1 MSSVVDEFENSF
13 QCCITALTSPTT
25 NFTHDSE
32 EVKTS
37 ADQTVQRFLESAK
50 AMECFFLQKR
60 LYLSVHRPEQ
70 LIREEIDEIR
80 GEIQR
85 KDQVIGKFQEKLVQ
99 WQSML
104 SDQPQTGMTGH
115 PLAQHMSP
123 AAMAQVR
130 GPQIMPQQQVIPP
143 QQMMHQSPLP
153 RQHVPPPNMIPAGM
167 SRTPQMPGARPHMQG
182 TMQPNYTP
190 DMSGGPPQHYMQQ
203 QPPAGIPQ
211 VRTHMSPAPQQQ
223 LPPQQQP
230 VMQPQQQQQ
239 AQPSPLAY
247 LERTT
252 SNIGI
257 GEMRR

>member
-13 QCCITALTSPTT
+13 QCCVTALTSPTT
-25 NFTHDSE
+25 NFTHDPE

-70 LIREEIDEIR
+70 LIREEIEEIK

-104 SDQPQTGMTGH
+104 SDQPQTGLTGH

-130 GPQIMPQQQVIPP
+130 GAQIMPQQQVIPP
-143 QQMMHQSPLP
+143 QQMMHHSPQPIP
-153 RQHVPPPNMIPAGM
+153 RQHVPPNMIPAGM
-167 SRTPQMPGARPHMQG
+167 SRMPQMPGSRPHYSPEMG
-182 TMQPNYTP
+182 A
-190 DMSGGPPQHYMQQ
+190 GGPAQHYM
-203 QPPAGIPQ
+203 PPAGIPQ
-211 VRTHMSPAPQQQ
+211 VRTHMSPAAQQQ
-223 LPPQQQP
+223 LPPQQQQQL
-230 VMQPQQQQQ
+230 VMQSQQQQQ
-239 AQPSPLAY
+239 PQPSPLAY

-252 SNIGI
+252 SNIGM